1 MTARAMSRGWT
12 PAQLVLRATIVT
24 GVMVA
29 LLATG
34 LRGVWPAWWFAL
46 LVGGLAVAYSLLPEA
61 PMGTVATGLV
71 LAWWGFAFR
80 DGPHP
85 QALLAAAGLLAAH
98 VGAVLAAYGPRELP
112 LDPRTVRRWVVRGA
126 LVFLAAPAV
135 YAVARLLR
143 GQPEPVGIWVAGLT
157 AALVTTVVAGLVLTG
172 ASQEP

>member
-1 MTARAMSRGWT
+1 VTRGWT
-12 PAQLVLRATIVT
+12 PGQWALRATVVA
-24 GVMVA
+24 GLMVA

-46 LVGGLAVAYSLLPEA
+46 LVAGLAVAFSLLPEA

-98 VGAVLAAYGPRELP
+98 VAAVLAGYGPRDLP
-112 LDPRTVRRWVVRGA
+112 LDPATVRLWAVRGV

-135 YAVARLLR
+135 FAVAILLR
-143 GQPEPVGIWVAGLT
+143 GQPEPVGIWVAGLA
-157 AALVTTVVAGLVLTG
+157 AALVTTVAAGFMLTG
-172 ASQEP
+172 STQDR

>member
-1 MTARAMSRGWT
+1 MTQGWT
-12 PAQLVLRATIVT
+12 PGQWALRATVVA
-24 GVMVA
+24 GLMVA

-46 LVGGLAVAYSLLPEA
+46 LVAGLAVAFSLLPEA

-98 VGAVLAAYGPRELP
+98 VAAVLAGYGPRDLP
-112 LDPRTVRRWVVRGA
+112 LDPATVRLWAVRGV

-135 YAVARLLR
+135 FAVAILLR
-143 GQPEPVGIWVAGLT
+143 GQPEPVGIWVAGLA
-157 AALVTTVVAGLVLTG
+157 AALVTTVAAGFMLTG
-172 ASQEP
+172 STQER

>member
-1 MTARAMSRGWT
+1 MTRGWT
-12 PAQLVLRATIVT
+12 PGQWALRATVVA
-24 GVMVA
+24 GLMVA

-46 LVGGLAVAYSLLPEA
+46 LVVGLAVAFSLLPEA

-98 VGAVLAAYGPRELP
+98 VAAVLAGYGPRDLP
-112 LDPRTVRRWVVRGA
+112 LDPATVRLWAVRGV

-135 YAVARLLR
+135 FAVAILLR
-143 GQPEPVGIWVAGLT
+143 GQPEPVGIWVAGLA
-157 AALVTTVVAGLVLTG
+157 AALVTTVAAGFMLTG
-172 ASQEP
+172 STQDR